1 MGIGPC
7 KSQDM
12 NDHNRLKKYRKY
24 VDISLVIIIG
34 KISVIIG
41 GGIIIISAVASLING
56 NWGILGK
63 IVGATSKTLGFV
75 LPALTRMVFSSL
87 AFIWLPIIAYV
98 LISLIT
104 VSRWWRFYLCLVVL
118 GTFILFSQCFISTD
132 ISISNLYQIIA
143 YLSQIYLLALWTFPR
158 EIWNFLGGIVW
169 FIKSMIILILP
180 DLPGYFDDFGAIGA
194 IFAFIFLYL
203 HTIASLI
210 QRFVDTNLVTKLRI
224 FAGKIFPENR

>member
-1 MGIGPC
+1 
-7 KSQDM
+7 
-12 NDHNRLKKYRKY
+12 
-24 VDISLVIIIG
+24 
-34 KISVIIG
+34 
-41 GGIIIISAVASLING
+41 
-56 NWGILGK
+56 
-63 IVGATSKTLGFV
+63 
-75 LPALTRMVFSSL
+75 
-87 AFIWLPIIAYV
+87 
-98 LISLIT
+98 
-104 VSRWWRFYLCLVVL
+104 
-118 GTFILFSQCFISTD
+118 
-132 ISISNLYQIIA
+132 
-143 YLSQIYLLALWTFPR
+143 LSQIYLLALWTFPR